1 MNKVTG
7 KISEPATEYFY
18 IKWSQEMFGVN
29 SLLIGKKRK
38 KNVMSSSKQF
48 SLLIDLSASLEFFF
62 LFFLQ

>member
-1 MNKVTG
+1 
-7 KISEPATEYFY
+7 
-18 IKWSQEMFGVN
+18 MFNVN

-62 LFFLQ
+62 SFFPTITSCVIRPIFFVS